1 MKTKIPLIGTLALLA
16 SLTSAWGADI
26 FGRWIAKTEGRQG
39 TVETIFNFKAEGTT
53 LTGTVS
59 GRQGETAISEG
70 KIEGDD
76 ISFVVV
82 RSNGGNQRRLLYKGK
97 ISGDEIKMT
106 RETEGGN
113 GQPREFI
120 AKREFQRDGDVPVT
134 KTPLKK
140 P

>member
-1 MKTKIPLIGTLALLA
+1 MKTKIPLIRMVAVLAFF
-16 SLTSAWGADI
+16 TSAWGADI

-59 GRQGETAISEG
+59 SRQGETAISEG

-76 ISFVVV
+76 ISFVVI
-82 RSNGGNQRRLLYKGK
+82 RNSRGNQRKLLYKGK
-97 ISGDEIKMT
+97 VSGDEIKFT
-106 RETEGGN
+106 RETEGAT

-120 AKREFQRDGDVPVT
+120 AKREFQRDGDIPVV
-134 KTPLKK
+134 KTPPK